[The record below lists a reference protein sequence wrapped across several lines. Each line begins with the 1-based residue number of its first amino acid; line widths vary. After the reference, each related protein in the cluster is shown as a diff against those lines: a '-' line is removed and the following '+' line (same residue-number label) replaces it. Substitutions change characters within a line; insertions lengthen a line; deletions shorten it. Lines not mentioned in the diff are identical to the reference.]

1 MTQSETDHK
10 TYQNSDLTTCDQEPV
25 HQIGEIQSV
34 GFLIAIS
41 ADWNIARASE
51 NAENYLGC
59 SASDLLSISLRDVI
73 KAEAVSTIRD
83 RISVLRGADAVEHA
97 FAVQL
102 QDGGPN
108 FDLAIHMTGNTIL
121 IEAEPSQPP
130 DELNAIVM
138 VRSMLARMHGK
149 ASLVRE
155 ATRLVH
161 ALTGFDR
168 VMVYRFHP
176 DGSGEVIAET
186 TRSGIEP
193 YLGLR
198 YPAEDIP
205 QQARALLI
213 RNPVRLLADTASAP
227 SPVVPR
233 LDGSNEPLDL
243 SMSTLRAHSKMCI
256 EYFRNM
262 GVGATLTISLMRD
275 RVLWGMISCHHMAAR
290 HLGLEQRTTVELFG
304 QMLSFLIE
312 KQERADLAE
321 YELHSQQ
328 LHNQLIAAIVE
339 KGSIGEN
346 IAELANRM
354 ADLVPCDGIAVCV
367 DGELT
372 LQGVTPT
379 REEFALLRRFLDR
392 AAPSQIY
399 VTENLGKVYLPAQ
412 GFVERAAGILVIPI
426 SRSPR
431 DYLVFFRQEL
441 ARSVVWAGAP
451 GKVLVTGPHG
461 ARLTPRKS
469 FEAWRE
475 IVRGHSKTWTEAELR
490 VAEALRVT
498 LLEVIL
504 HLNGLTE
511 KESRAATQK
520 QELLIAELNHRVRNI
535 LGLIRGL
542 VSQTRIGAADVD
554 TFATVLG
561 DRVHALARAHNQIT
575 AKNWEP
581 APLAVLIA
589 TEAAG
594 FLGNGP
600 LRIHSDGP
608 AILLKPQAFSTMAL
622 VIHELITNAV
632 KHGALADQHGKITIS
647 WSLTATRQLA
657 LQWQESGGPQVTP
670 PTRRGFGSTIIH
682 RSIPHELG
690 GKATLDYATG
700 GLRAQFIL
708 PAHHIVA
715 DDNPAV
721 SITQAALEGSESRLS
736 GLVLVVEDNM
746 IIALEVED
754 MLLSLGATHVSVA
767 SNVAAAL
774 RLLDLETP
782 TFALLDLNLGREMSW
797 PVAARLRELNIPH
810 IFATGYG
817 DGLEYPLEH
826 RSTPSLTKPYT
837 SETIAGAI
845 NPLR

>member
-1 MTQSETDHK
+1 MTSSEADHQ
-10 TYQNSDLTTCDQEPV
+10 TYQKSDLTTCDREPI
-25 HQIGEIQSV
+25 HQIGEIQPI
-34 GFLIAIS
+34 GFLVAIS
-41 ADWNIARASE
+41 ADWVIARVST
-51 NAENYLGC
+51 NAAVYLGC
-59 SASDLLSISLRDVI
+59 PVSELLSTSFRTLINARAI
-73 KAEAVSTIRD
+73 STIRNK
-83 RISVLRGADAVEHA
+83 ISLLRGLDAVEHA

-102 QDGGPN
+102 QDGGPA

-121 IEAEPSQPP
+121 IEAEPSELPG
-130 DELNAIVM
+130 ELNASAM
-138 VRSMLARMHGK
+138 VRSMLARMQGK
-149 ASLVRE
+149 TSLVRE

-186 TRSGIEP
+186 ARACLEP

-205 QQARALLI
+205 HQARALLI
-213 RNPVRLLADTASAP
+213 RNPVRLLADVTAEP

-233 LDGSNEPLDL
+233 LDGSNGPLDL

-256 EYFRNM
+256 EYLKNM
-262 GVGATLTISLMRD
+262 GVGATMTVSLIRD
-275 RVLWGMISCHHMAAR
+275 GKLWGMISCHHMTPR
-290 HLGLEQRTTVELFG
+290 HVGLEQRTTVELFG

-312 KQERADLAE
+312 KQERADLVK
-321 YELHSQQ
+321 YEVHTRQ
-328 LHNQLIAAIVE
+328 LHNQLIAAVVE

-346 IAELANRM
+346 IADLADRM
-354 ADLVPCDGIAVCV
+354 VDLVPCDGIAVYV
-367 DGELT
+367 DGHLT
-372 LQGVTPT
+372 LKGKTPT
-379 REEFALLRRFLDR
+379 REEFASLRRFLDR
-392 AAPSQIY
+392 AAANQIY
-399 VTENLGKVYLPAQ
+399 STENLGNVYPSAQ
-412 GFVERAAGILVIPI
+412 GFVERAAGILVIPV

-441 ARSVVWAGAP
+441 ARSVVWAGTP
-451 GKVLVTGPHG
+451 GKLAVPGPHG
-461 ARLTPRKS
+461 VRLTPRKS

-475 IVRGHSKTWTEAELR
+475 IVRGHSRSWAEPELR

-535 LGLIRGL
+535 LALIRGL
-542 VSQTRIGAADVD
+542 VSQSRLSAVDVD

-561 DRVHALARAHNQIT
+561 DRVHALSRAHNQIT

-594 FLGNGP
+594 FLGDGP
-600 LRIHSDGP
+600 LRIYADGP

-632 KHGALADQHGKITIS
+632 KHGALADQHGKITIC
-647 WSLTATRQLA
+647 WALTPTRQLA
-657 LQWQESGGPQVTP
+657 LHWQESGGPQVLP
-670 PTRRGFGSTIIH
+670 PIRRGFGSAIIH
-682 RSIPHELG
+682 RSVPHELG
-690 GKATLDYATG
+690 GEATLDYATG
-700 GLRAQFIL
+700 GLNAHFVL
-708 PAHHIVA
+708 PAHHIVV
-715 DDNPAV
+715 DDNPLIAV
-721 SITQAALEGSESRLS
+721 VHKAYPVSTSRLS
-736 GLVLVVEDNM
+736 GPVLVVEDNM

-754 MLLSLGATHVSVA
+754 ILLSLGATHVSVA
-767 SNVAAAL
+767 SDVAGAL
-774 RLLDLETP
+774 RIIELETP
-782 TFALLDLNLGREMSW
+782 TFALLDVNLGREMSW
-797 PVAARLRELNIPH
+797 PVAARLRELNVPH

-817 DGLEYPLEH
+817 DGIEYPLEH

-837 SETIAGAI
+837 SDAIANVI